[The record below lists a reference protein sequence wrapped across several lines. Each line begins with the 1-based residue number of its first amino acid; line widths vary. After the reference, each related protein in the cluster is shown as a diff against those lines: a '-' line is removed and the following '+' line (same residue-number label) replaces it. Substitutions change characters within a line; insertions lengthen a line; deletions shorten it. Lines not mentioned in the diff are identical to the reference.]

1 MTPGLAG
8 WSPGGVQ
15 IGEFSLNNSGRC
27 WSISTRRKQISERF
41 EAPTIH
47 HQLFKKTEHRKRV
60 DVDCCVSSLTSY
72 TTIFGNSVLA
82 ACYHERGRGNN
93 STFGAPSPAGQFW
106 F

>member
-1 MTPGLAG
+1 MLVDT
-8 WSPGGVQ
+8 
-15 IGEFSLNNSGRC
+15 
-27 WSISTRRKQISERF
+27 TRRKQRYERF

-47 HQLFKKTEHRKRV
+47 HQLFKKTEHRNRV

-82 ACYHERGRGNN
+82 ACYHERGCGNN

-106 F
+106 FHYLSNKKEIINIFA